1 MYLFLQVRGTSSVMN
16 DAEGE
21 RYQCGH
27 HAGSA
32 GWRTTVLDMSK
43 PPALNQG
50 PPHPPLC
57 AYPADKL
64 AGLTEFGR
72 ATRPV
77 STSSGLNLIAGVTK
91 HHLFDD
97 LFLE

>member
-1 MYLFLQVRGTSSVMN
+1 M
-16 DAEGE
+16 
-21 RYQCGH
+21 
-27 HAGSA
+27 
-32 GWRTTVLDMSK
+32 LDMSK

-50 PPHPPLC
+50 RPHPPLC
-57 AYPADKL
+57 ACPADKL
-64 AGLTEFGR
+64 AGLTEFGQ

-91 HHLFDD
+91 HHLLDD

>member
-1 MYLFLQVRGTSSVMN
+1 MN
-16 DAEGE
+16 DAEGD
-21 RYQCGH
+21 RCRCGH
-27 HAGSA
+27 HAESA
-32 GWRTTVLDMSK
+32 GWKTTVLDMSK

-57 AYPADKL
+57 ACPADKL
-64 AGLTEFGR
+64 AGLIESGQ
-72 ATRPV
+72 ATRPI
-77 STSSGLNLIAGVTK
+77 SIPSGLNLIAVVTK